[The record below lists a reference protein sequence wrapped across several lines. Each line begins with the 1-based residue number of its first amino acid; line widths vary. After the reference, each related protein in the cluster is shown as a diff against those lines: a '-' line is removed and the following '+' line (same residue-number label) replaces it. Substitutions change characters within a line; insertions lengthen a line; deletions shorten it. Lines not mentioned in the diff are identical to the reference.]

1 MAEQEA
7 VFPIRYPTDTS
18 GIKSGISELERL
30 RSALQEDQ
38 KQIAGLQK
46 AMAGLK
52 LDPDVQAFQRMQD
65 ELKKLGIEED
75 KAAKKLKDL
84 QEQRAKMVA
93 GGADAKKLAEFDK
106 KGGEAV
112 GALWK
117 TQERIAGIKKGIG
130 ELETKPAVKQFKDLG
145 LALKDSE
152 GKMAANQ
159 SKYLSLGGD
168 LTKMGDKV
176 AEAKTGW
183 ENLASGADAA
193 GLGIGN
199 LKSKFEA
206 LKALGPAGIIAAVV
220 VTVVA
225 LGVAIA
231 KTGYDLARFALAASD
246 AARSTGILMEAAAGS
261 QGGGKQLG
269 AMVRRLRT
277 DFAGTREEI
286 AGMVIDLRRSGLQGT
301 YLEKT
306 VRMVGIATKTMGDA
320 AGGVLKGLVERG
332 AMTNKFVLNP
342 FDLRGTGIQYNDVAR
357 QLAKMT
363 GRTVATVRAALQNGQ
378 VKLADGILA
387 LEAATKMRLGSLAK
401 KQLLALP
408 EQTNRA
414 AENLKDIF
422 AQVDPSKALAGLSN
436 VLELLDETTETGRTL
451 RTLAKTIFQPFFDF
465 VGSNVFP
472 IIRSFFLG
480 MALGVI
486 EVSIATLQAY
496 IYFKKTFGD
505 AGLFKGIDSA
515 KLAFQLGAAAIFA
528 MVGAALALAA
538 ALGAVVV
545 AFAVITAPVWLFMY
559 VIYKV
564 IKAISDLRAAL
575 SAKFEPLKLETGG
588 IAKAVEST
596 NESEKMSESLKAAG
610 VNAADGAAA
619 GIKQGTPKVE
629 SAMGAMAQAG
639 LDAFTSK
646 LKIESP
652 SKVLAATTEVG
663 IGGGVT
669 KGIDESRAQVSQ
681 AMARLVDPGDAIPKG
696 DLGNGAARGAK
707 PRPTIQVSIDTL
719 IVGGDAQGGI
729 SKPTI
734 LTQLVELFEEVGR
747 QSGLVPN

>member
-7 VFPIRYPTDTS
+7 VFPIRFPTDTS
-18 GIKSGISELERL
+18 GIKAGVSELERL

-46 AMAGLK
+46 AMTGLK
-52 LDPDVQAFQRMQD
+52 LDPDVQAYQKMQN

-75 KAAKKLKDL
+75 KASKKLKEL
-84 QEQRAKMVA
+84 QDQRAKMVA
-93 GGADAKKLAEFDK
+93 GGADAKKLAEFDE
-106 KGGEAV
+106 KGGAAV

-117 TQERIAGIKKGIG
+117 TQERIAGLKKGIG

-152 GKMAANQ
+152 GRMAENQ
-159 SKYLSLGGD
+159 SKYLALGGD
-168 LTKMGDKV
+168 MTKVGEKV
-176 AEAKTGW
+176 QSGW
-183 ENLASGADAA
+183 EKLASGADQA
-193 GLGIGN
+193 GLGVGN
-199 LKSKFEA
+199 IKGKFEA
-206 LKALGPAGIIAAVV
+206 LKALGPAGIIAAAV

-225 LGVAIA
+225 LGVALA
-231 KTGYDLARFALAASD
+231 KTGYELAKFALASAD
-246 AARSTGILMEAAAGS
+246 AARSTELLMEAAAGS
-261 QGGGKQLG
+261 QSGGKQLG

-277 DFAGTREEI
+277 DFAGSREEI

-320 AGGVLKGLVERG
+320 AGGVLKGLVEKG
-332 AMTNKFVLNP
+332 AMTNRFVLNP
-342 FDLRGTGIQYNDVAR
+342 FDLKGTGIQYNDVAR

-401 KQLLALP
+401 RQLLALP

-422 AQVDPSKALAGLSN
+422 AQIDPSKALIGLSG

-465 VGSNVFP
+465 VGSSVFP
-472 IIRSFFLG
+472 LIRSFFLG
-480 MALGVI
+480 MALGII

-505 AGLFKGIDSA
+505 AGLFKGVDSA
-515 KLAFQLGAAAIFA
+515 KLAFQLGAAAIFS
-528 MVGAALALAA
+528 MVGAALLLAA
-538 ALGAVVV
+538 ALGAVV
-545 AFAVITAPVWLFMY
+545 ATFAVLTAPVWMLAY
-559 VIYKV
+559 GIYRV

-575 SAKFEPLKLETGG
+575 KAKFETPKLEAGALTN
-588 IAKAVEST
+588 AVQSATESAQ
-596 NESEKMSESLKAAG
+596 MSADLKAAG
-610 VNAADGAAA
+610 VDAADGAAA
-619 GIKQGTPKVE
+619 GIKAGTPTVE
-629 SAMGAMAQAG
+629 GAMANMAQAG

-652 SKVLAATTEVG
+652 SKVLAATTEIG

-681 AMARLVDPGDAIPKG
+681 AMQRLVNPSDAIPNG
-696 DLGNGAARGAK
+696 ATGNGASGGAK
-707 PRPTIQVSIDTL
+707 PRPMIQISIDTL
-719 IVGGDAQGGI
+719 NVGGDGQGGI

-734 LTQLVELFEEVGR
+734 LTQLVELFEEANR
-747 QSGLVPN
+747 QAALVPN